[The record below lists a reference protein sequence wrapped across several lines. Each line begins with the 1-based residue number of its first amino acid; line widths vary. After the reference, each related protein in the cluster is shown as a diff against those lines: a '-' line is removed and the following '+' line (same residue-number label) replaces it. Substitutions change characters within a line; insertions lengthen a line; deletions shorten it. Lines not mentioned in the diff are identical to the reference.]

1 MQSPATST
9 TNTANDVSS
18 IRLPK
23 RRWEV
28 TRLVFGIVYILGAF
42 AHVALG
48 LSAPEVYDQFANQ
61 ALLGGYTAFWTSY
74 VVPNLWFLQ
83 PLVIVFEFGL
93 GVALLWRGRAVRAGH
108 AAGAVFQ
115 AGLILSGP
123 WGPINA
129 GLAVIH
135 LVALRMTYPKTIIDV
150 VRRRA

>member
-1 MQSPATST
+1 MQSQATST
-9 TNTANDVSS
+9 TDTALDVSS
-18 IRLPK
+18 LRRPK

-28 TRLVFGIVYILGAF
+28 TRLGFAIVYLLGAL
-42 AHVALG
+42 AHVVLG
-48 LSAPEVYDQFANQ
+48 LLAPEVYEQFADE
-61 ALLGGYTAFWTSY
+61 ALLGGYTAIWTSF

-93 GVALLWRGRAVRAGH
+93 GLALLWRGRVVRVGH

-135 LVALRMTYPKTIIDV
+135 LEALRMSYPKTIVDV
-150 VRRRA
+150 VRRHA

>member
-1 MQSPATST
+1 MT
-9 TNTANDVSS
+9 TTAHDVSS
-18 IRLPK
+18 MRLPK

-28 TRLVFGIVYILGAF
+28 TKLVFGIVYILGAF

-48 LSAPEVYDQFANQ
+48 MAAPEVYDQFANQ

-74 VVPNLWFLQ
+74 VVPNIWFLQ
-83 PLVIVFEFGL
+83 ALVIAFELGL
-93 GVALLWRGRAVRAGH
+93 GIALLWRGRVVRAGH
-108 AAGAVFQ
+108 AAGAVYQ

-135 LVALRMTYPKTIIDV
+135 PVALRASYPKTIVDA